1 MPFGPPPVLPELVK
15 QFEEYLTKPEKLPLH
30 NNEND
35 FRFWNREIDLNSLY
49 DSNLSPAL
57 TTLRVRFSIFILYY
71 PFVFELSFKSFY
83 SR

>member
-49 DSNLSPAL
+49 DSELSPAL
-57 TTLRVRFSIFILYY
+57 TTLRVRLMFSSISLHLQIMKEIEF
-71 PFVFELSFKSFY
+71 
-83 SR
+83 

>member
-57 TTLRVRFSIFILYY
+57 TTLRVRFSIFIHYY